1 VRLLYRIRG
10 LMRWLFRRDEIERA
24 LDTDLADYI
33 ERSAAEKM
41 QAGMPEAEARRTAR
55 IELGGVEQT
64 KDRVRATLSYAAIE
78 NTLADLRL
86 ALRTLSRQKTF
97 AAVIALTLALG
108 IGANVAI
115 YSLTEQILLRPLQVP
130 EPNRLVNLTDPAPR
144 TVGRVDPLRPATPPG
159 EGESGGPDTVF
170 SYPMF
175 RDLERA
181 QEPFVGL
188 AAHRTLDV
196 RLSTGEQARN
206 GEAILVSGSYFS
218 VLGLQPA
225 LGRLLGPQDDQVD
238 GLAESVV
245 LSYSYWQ
252 SAFAGDPDVLGR
264 TLVVHDVPLIIV
276 GVAPEGFNGTTAV
289 SPLFAGRGATVFAPI
304 TMPSGETTFPAVT
317 IAVPNHE
324 RRDFYWVH
332 LFARLEPGVT
342 REAAAAAMNPLYRA
356 ILGEVEAPLL
366 QDVSEEQREAF
377 RTRSL
382 VLEPGARGQ
391 TLSEILVV
399 LRIAF
404 SLLLAVSGLV
414 LLICCANVAGLLLVR
429 ATARTG
435 EIAVRVSMG
444 ASRGR
449 LASMLLAESL
459 VLALP
464 AALLSLPIAL
474 LILRGPS
481 RVPGIPDDVS
491 EVLEVF
497 SNVSFSATAALVAIV
512 IAVVS
517 ALAVGLLPLR
527 GLIRTEPGKT
537 LQAYGA
543 RQTTAKGVTRFR
555 ATLATAQVTL
565 SMALLGITFVFAHS
579 VATLTRIDLGLDLDS
594 VATFSVSSP
603 PGRWTSRADWDPI
616 AEALEAIPGVSSMAS
631 SSPPLFGWPVN
642 FPVRVRGVEAEPLPV
657 GYHQVSPDF
666 FRMFGIELLAGR
678 LLNDA
683 DPPAVSPDAGNSGV
697 AVVSQRFAERF
708 GLTRDDVLGRTIDFP
723 WGPAV
728 IVGVVTDSRPGRI
741 TEEIEP
747 QMFLA
752 ARPGGTY
759 YVRSARPPEDL
770 MNVIRETVARVDARM
785 TVSSMS
791 TMEQDFLDS
800 IAIQR
805 FAAGASSAFAVLATA
820 LAALGLYGVL
830 AYSVAQRSREIGL
843 RLALGA
849 PAARIGGMVLKQVA
863 GMAVIGVVL
872 GAFAAWGLGIAAQ
885 SLLFGVEAGDPLA
898 LAAAAALLTV
908 VMLVAAYIPA
918 RRASR
923 VDPMSVLRYE

>member
-1 VRLLYRIRG
+1 MTILYRIRA

-24 LDTDLADYI
+24 LDDDLRDYI
-33 ERSAAEKM
+33 ERAAAEKTR
-41 QAGMPEAEARRTAR
+41 AGMSEAEARRAAR
-55 IELGGVEQT
+55 IELGGVDRT
-64 KDRVRATLSYAAIE
+64 KDSVRAALSYAAIE
-78 NTLADLRL
+78 NTLADLGY
-86 ALRTLSRQKTF
+86 ALRNLRRQKTF
-97 AAVIALTLALG
+97 TAVIALTLALG

-115 YSLTEQILLRPLQVP
+115 FSLAEQILLRPLPVP
-130 EPNRLVNLTDPAPR
+130 EPDRLVNLSDPAPK
-144 TVGRVDPLRPATPPG
+144 TVGRVDPLRPATPPDP
-159 EGESGGPDTVF
+159 GESGGPDTVF

-181 QEPFVGL
+181 QEPFEGL
-188 AAHRTLDV
+188 AAHRTRDV

-206 GEAILVSGSYFS
+206 GEAIFVSGSYFS

-245 LSYSYWQ
+245 LGYTYWQ

-264 TLVVHDVPLIIV
+264 TLVVHDVPLTIV

-289 SPLFAGRGATVFAPI
+289 SPLFDGRSATVFVPI
-304 TMPSGETTFPAVT
+304 TMPSGETTGLAAT

-356 ILGEVEAPLL
+356 ILSDIEAPLL
-366 QDVSEEQREAF
+366 QDVTEQQREAF
-377 RTRSL
+377 RSRSL
-382 VLEPGARGQ
+382 VLDPGARGQ
-391 TLSEILVV
+391 TLSEILVT
-399 LRIAF
+399 LRIAL

-414 LLICCANVAGLLLVR
+414 LLICCANVAGLMLVR

-474 LILRGPS
+474 SILRGPS
-481 RVPGIPDDVS
+481 RVLGIPDDVS
-491 EVLEVF
+491 DVLEVF
-497 SNVSFSATAALVAIV
+497 SNVSFSATAALVAIG

-517 ALAVGLLPLR
+517 ALAAGLFPLR

-603 PGRWTSRADWDPI
+603 PGRWTTRPDWDPI
-616 AEALEAIPGVSSMAS
+616 AEALEAIPGVSSMA
-631 SSPPLFGWPVN
+631 
-642 FPVRVRGVEAEPLPV
+642 
-657 GYHQVSPDF
+657 
-666 FRMFGIELLAGR
+666 
-678 LLNDA
+678 
-683 DPPAVSPDAGNSGV
+683 
-697 AVVSQRFAERF
+697 
-708 GLTRDDVLGRTIDFP
+708 
-723 WGPAV
+723 
-728 IVGVVTDSRPGRI
+728 
-741 TEEIEP
+741 
-747 QMFLA
+747 
-752 ARPGGTY
+752 
-759 YVRSARPPEDL
+759 
-770 MNVIRETVARVDARM
+770 
-785 TVSSMS
+785 
-791 TMEQDFLDS
+791 
-800 IAIQR
+800 
-805 FAAGASSAFAVLATA
+805 
-820 LAALGLYGVL
+820 
-830 AYSVAQRSREIGL
+830 
-843 RLALGA
+843 
-849 PAARIGGMVLKQVA
+849 
-863 GMAVIGVVL
+863 
-872 GAFAAWGLGIAAQ
+872 
-885 SLLFGVEAGDPLA
+885 
-898 LAAAAALLTV
+898 
-908 VMLVAAYIPA
+908 
-918 RRASR
+918 
-923 VDPMSVLRYE
+923 